1 MLDAAAIIAQ
11 LKAAAPGLRSVEGAL
26 ELQALMDAKTPMAAG
41 KPFAHVVP
49 LGLRG
54 GRAEA
59 ATGMFLQDVTATF
72 GVFLT
77 IPAPGGAATGSK
89 VVGQI
94 EPVVVEVLD
103 ALAGWGP
110 EDSPGVLILTRA
122 ALQNFRPGAAVYVIE
137 FALADQLRITR

>member
-1 MLDAAAIIAQ
+1 MLDASAIIAQ
-11 LKAAAPGLRSVEGAL
+11 LKLAAPGLRSVEGAL
-26 ELQALMDAKTPMAAG
+26 ELAALMDAKTPMAAG

-59 ATGMFLQDVTATF
+59 ASGMFLQDVTATF

-77 IPAPGGAATGSK
+77 FPAPGGTATGSK
-89 VVGQI
+89 VMSQI
-94 EPVVVEVLD
+94 EPVVVQVLD

-110 EDSPGVLILTRA
+110 IESPGVLTLTRA
-122 ALQNFRPGAAVYVIE
+122 ALQSFRPGAAVYVIE
-137 FALADQLRITR
+137 FALSDQLRITR